1 MINIA
6 KPKKIKMRAK
16 INSWLAALARNA
28 QKLADADAMT
38 KDELDDIKNL
48 VTRMT
53 WRETKKEAR

>member
-1 MINIA
+1 
-6 KPKKIKMRAK
+6 MRAK
-16 INSWLAALARNA
+16 INNWLAALARNA